1 MRTKPPLGHNSGG
14 FSFGSVGTFGAGRT
28 RVLGLW
34 RASPNA
40 PQRRRQ
46 AARASGVSFG
56 LPPRGR
62 QAVVSLFLL
71 THIKA
76 PSEARSSLTP
86 WSGTIGCSCA

>member
-62 QAVVSLFLL
+62 QAVVSLVFID
-71 THIKA
+71 TNQGAK
-76 PSEARSSLTP
+76 RSQVQLHAMERDD
-86 WSGTIGCSCA
+86 WL